1 MGAAELQG
9 RFLKVG
15 YARREQPG
23 GERSPTH
30 NRPVMG
36 RKGIGKLAMFSLANR
51 IDLWSKK
58 EGSPEVAGPV
68 LVARLK
74 EEISRNV
81 AFTLEH
87 VIEQYEWHSNKGPR
101 IVYFDQIRR
110 ASGRERGFQ
119 YV

>member
-58 EGSPEVAGPV
+58 EGSPEVAGAV
-68 LVARLK
+68 LVARTT
-74 EEISRNV
+74 EEISRNGPYP
-81 AFTLEH
+81 LETIIKKKQEKTEEH
-87 VIEQYEWHSNKGPR
+87 
-101 IVYFDQIRR
+101 
-110 ASGRERGFQ
+110 REGQ
-119 YV
+119 K